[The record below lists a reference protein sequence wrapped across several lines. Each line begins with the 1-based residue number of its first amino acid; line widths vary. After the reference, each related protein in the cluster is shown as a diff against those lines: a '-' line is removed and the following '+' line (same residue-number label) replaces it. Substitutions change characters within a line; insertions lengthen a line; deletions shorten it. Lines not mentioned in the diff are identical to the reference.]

1 MAEEDNENKGEPE
14 LDEFDMMNKR
24 KYRYGKRG
32 PMPYRFGKRSAM
44 PYRFGRKRNWESEDK
59 SEISNLKKILEGIKN
74 ENSNEDLDDF
84 YSRALYRYGRK

>member
-1 MAEEDNENKGEPE
+1 MVEEDNENKGEPE
-14 LDEFDMMNKR
+14 NDEFEMLKR

-59 SEISNLKKILEGIKN
+59 SEISNLKKILNGN
-74 ENSNEDLDDF
+74 ENEDLEDF